1 MEIKL
6 TKTNYD
12 EIVKN
17 SEETVLIDFWA
28 TWCGPCRMIAPVIE
42 EIANERTDIK
52 VCKVNVDEESE
63 LAVQFKI
70 YAIPTI
76 IILKNGEITARS
88 EGFKSKEA
96 ILKLI
101 D

>member
-28 TWCGPCRMIAPVIE
+28 TWCGPC
-42 EIANERTDIK
+42 
-52 VCKVNVDEESE
+52 
-63 LAVQFKI
+63 
-70 YAIPTI
+70 
-76 IILKNGEITARS
+76 
-88 EGFKSKEA
+88 
-96 ILKLI
+96 
-101 D
+101 